1 VREILT
7 QLQEDQISF
16 GDRSAQS
23 LTLFF
28 CLLQSVFERV
38 LFLLQFLQLYPEER
52 LTLSLFSISR
62 LSRTSFS
69 MMLSL
74 YASMNASG
82 LVAGV
87 SSGDGI
93 GLCVPASVLPGSE
106 ASALSPDSISVSVGF
121 TSPWPVLSMSGF
133 PVDLSDVV

>member
-1 VREILT
+1 MREILT

-69 MMLSL
+69 VMLSL

-93 GLCVPASVLPGSE
+93 GLCVPASVLPGARPLHSHQT
-106 ASALSPDSISVSVGF
+106 ASL
-121 TSPWPVLSMSGF
+121 
-133 PVDLSDVV
+133 